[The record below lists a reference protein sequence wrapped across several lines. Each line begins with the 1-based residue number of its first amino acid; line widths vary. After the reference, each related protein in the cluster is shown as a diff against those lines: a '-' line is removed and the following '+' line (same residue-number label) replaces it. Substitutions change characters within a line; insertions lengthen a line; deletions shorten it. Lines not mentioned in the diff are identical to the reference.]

1 MTVFPVYPPFILH
14 LFERIEKSM
23 SDEKKGQ
30 DERIK
35 FYTSA
40 PVIRYLKTVGIPK
53 RTGEFKDMVAS
64 GSKVKLDSKEGSELI
79 VSLRRVVFAKHPQ
92 QINITDDTN
101 GKMIV
106 SVAI

>member
-1 MTVFPVYPPFILH
+1 
-14 LFERIEKSM
+14 M

-30 DERIK
+30 DTRTK
-35 FYTSA
+35 FYNSDS
-40 PVIRYLKTVGIPK
+40 VIRYLKTVGIPK

-64 GSKVKLDSKEGSELI
+64 GSKVKLESKEGSELI
-79 VSLRRVVFAKHPQ
+79 ETLRRVVFAKHPQ

-106 SVAI
+106 SVEI

>member
-1 MTVFPVYPPFILH
+1 
-14 LFERIEKSM
+14 M

-30 DERIK
+30 DERLK
-35 FYTSA
+35 FYCSA
-40 PVIRYLKTVGIPK
+40 PVISYLKTVGIPK

-79 VSLRRVVFAKHPQ
+79 ASLRRVVFAKHPQ
-92 QINITDDTN
+92 QINITDHTN

>member
-1 MTVFPVYPPFILH
+1 
-14 LFERIEKSM
+14 M

-30 DERIK
+30 DARTK
-35 FYTSA
+35 FYNTDS
-40 PVIRYLKTVGIPK
+40 VINYLKTVGIPK

-64 GSKVKLDSKEGSELI
+64 GSKLKLESKEGAELI
-79 VSLRRVVFAKHPQ
+79 ETLRRVVFAKHPQ

-106 SVAI
+106 SVSI